1 MLEVFTVDVD
11 GRPREGRELK
21 RLMGRRGWVSCVGFD
36 PVFVRGAFSEAASQG
51 STWSGSQVST
61 PMQKMMELQS
71 GPSSRMSW
79 CGSSVATLT
88 PNRSG
93 VAGSVQ
99 GSTVEGP
106 GRISL
111 AFDFM
116 IQAEGGVGGINGG
129 SATVK
134 YGPIVVPGVEY

>member
-1 MLEVFTVDVD
+1 MLEVFALDVD

-21 RLMGRRGWVSCVGFD
+21 RLMGRRGWISCVGFD
-36 PVFVRGAFSEAASQG
+36 PIFVQGAFSEAASQAG
-51 STWSGSQVST
+51 SQWSGSQMST
-61 PMQKMMELQS
+61 PMQKVMDQS

-79 CGSSVATLT
+79 GGSSVATLT
-88 PNRSG
+88 PSRMGSASA
-93 VAGSVQ
+93 VA
-99 GSTVEGP
+99 EGP

-116 IQAEGGVGGINGG
+116 IQAEIGVGGVNGA

-134 YGPIVVPGVEY
+134 YGPIVVPGVEYGR